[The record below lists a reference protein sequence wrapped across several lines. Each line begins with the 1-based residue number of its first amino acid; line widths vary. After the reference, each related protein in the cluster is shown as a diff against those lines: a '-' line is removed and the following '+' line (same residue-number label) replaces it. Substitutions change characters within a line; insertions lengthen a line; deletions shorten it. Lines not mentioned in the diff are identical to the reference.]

1 MTAALRPIDRAEI
14 TILVDN
20 YTDFLLTENNRM
32 VQRPVIPFENVLLAE
47 HGLSFLIRIFS
58 GTESHTIL
66 MDAGNSGTTLFHNA
80 RELHLNLDDIEEI
93 IISHG
98 HFDHFGSLVPLLRSL
113 SCRTPVHLH
122 PRAFSERRKKMPNSS
137 SRNFPILDKDIL
149 THAGAV
155 LNFSTDPSLLANRYM
170 LITGEIERTTSF
182 EQGSPVLE
190 AFDQGDWIAD
200 PFWDDQSLV
209 LNLASHGLVVISGCA
224 HAGIINSVRYAQKIT
239 GINQVHAVIGGFHL
253 SGQNFEQVISPTI
266 SALHEIAPEWVI
278 PMHCT
283 GWCAINEM
291 NKVLPGKVLINTVG
305 TRYCLESEMKIS

>member
-1 MTAALRPIDRAEI
+1 MIAALRPIDRVEI

-32 VQRPVIPFENVLLAE
+32 VQRPIVPFENVLLAE

-66 MDAGNSGTTLFHNA
+66 MDAGNSDSTLFHNA
-80 RELHLNLDDIEEI
+80 KELHLNLDDIEEI
-93 IISHG
+93 ILSHG
-98 HFDHFGSLVPLLRSL
+98 HFDHFGSLVSLLRSL

-122 PRAFSERRKKMPNSS
+122 PRVFTERRKKMPDGS
-137 SRNFPILDKDIL
+137 SRDFPILDKDIL

-155 LNFSTDPSLLANRYM
+155 LNFSGEPSLLANRFM
-170 LITGEIERTTSF
+170 LLTGEIERTTSF

-190 AFDQGDWIAD
+190 AYDQDAWITD

-209 LNLASHGLVVISGCA
+209 LNLADHGLVVISGCA

-239 GINQVHAVIGGFHL
+239 GINHVHAIIGGFHL
-253 SGQNFEQVISPTI
+253 SGQDFQQVVSPTI
-266 SALHEIAPEWVI
+266 STLQEIDPDHVI

-283 GWCAINEM
+283 GWGAINEM
-291 NKVLPGKVLINTVG
+291 NRVLPGKVLINTVG
-305 TRYCLESEMKIS
+305 TRYLLGSAENNS